1 MSARALI
8 AGLVF
13 SIVNAALFDC
23 SFVAAQQVSFKSDIK
38 IMTSGMSRKKFLKL
52 YPKAKARTYRTQD
65 NEEWFTFN
73 DPSERKNS
81 SAGTIQNMVTFH
93 LKDNKVADWVL
104 NNREEIVREYLGEFC
119 SQAFVGGFPKIHAA
133 IHNVLLKIPMEVFSS
148 ITDRSRPVLFTEYH
162 TTGTG
167 RFANSGEIISTP
179 DDVLAFQ
186 RGLTIVKLSTE
197 LEDADD
203 EQAIEGVVFHELAHR
218 YLEHARKPVRTCE
231 MEREANRLVKEWGF
245 GNEYSKAKVR
255 FGHNEQEGKEPC
267 SDENEKK

>member
-1 MSARALI
+1 MNSRTLI
-8 AGLVF
+8 AGVIF
-13 SIVNAALFDC
+13 SIMHVALCDC
-23 SFVAAQQVSFKSDIK
+23 SFSVAEEVNSKSDIK
-38 IMTSGMSRKKFLKL
+38 TMTSGMSRKKFLKL

-65 NEEWFTFN
+65 NEEWVTFN
-73 DPSERKNS
+73 DPLARKNF
-81 SAGTIQNMVTFH
+81 SAGTIPNIVTFH
-93 LKDNKVADWVL
+93 LKDHKVVDWVL
-104 NNREEIVREYLGEFC
+104 NHREEIVREYLGEFC
-119 SQAFVGGFPKIHAA
+119 SQAFLQGFPKIHAA
-133 IHNVLLKIPMEVFSS
+133 IHNVLLKIPMEVFRS

-179 DDVLAFQ
+179 DDALAFQ

-203 EQAIEGVVFHELAHR
+203 EQAIEGVIFHELAHR
-218 YLEHARKPVRTCE
+218 YLEHARRPARTCE

-245 GNEYSKAKVR
+245 GNEYAKAKAR